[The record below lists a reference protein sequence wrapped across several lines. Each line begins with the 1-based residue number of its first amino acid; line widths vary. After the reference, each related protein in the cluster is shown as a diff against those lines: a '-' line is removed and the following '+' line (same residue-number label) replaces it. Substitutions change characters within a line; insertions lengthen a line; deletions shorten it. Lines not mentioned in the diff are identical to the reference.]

1 MLALLW
7 AVCLIAAVVQS
18 QHGPS
23 EQITLLPSQDGRASA
38 VIITTAGADTV
49 LDKPYQTAAI
59 DASGAVTSS
68 GDGAAIR
75 RRYGQLLEAL
85 PQRAA
90 VFTLYFVT
98 NSDNLAPESAAR
110 LPEIKAQLASRSAPE
125 IIVIGHTDTVDKR
138 EYNDVLSLRRAETVK
153 RLLIEAG
160 IAAEQIVVQA
170 RGERELLIQ
179 TADGID
185 EPRNRRVEIRVR

>member
-18 QHGPS
+18 QHGPT

-90 VFTLYFVT
+90 VFTLYFIT

>member
-18 QHGPS
+18 QHGPT

-59 DASGAVTSS
+59 DAKGAVTSS
-68 GDGAAIR
+68 ADSAEIK

-85 PQRAA
+85 PPRAA
-90 VFTLYFVT
+90 VFTLYFIT

-110 LPEIKAQLASRSAPE
+110 LPEIKAQLATRSAPE

-138 EYNDVLSLRRAETVK
+138 EYNDALSLRRAETVK

-179 TADGID
+179 TADGVD

>member
-18 QHGPS
+18 QHGPT